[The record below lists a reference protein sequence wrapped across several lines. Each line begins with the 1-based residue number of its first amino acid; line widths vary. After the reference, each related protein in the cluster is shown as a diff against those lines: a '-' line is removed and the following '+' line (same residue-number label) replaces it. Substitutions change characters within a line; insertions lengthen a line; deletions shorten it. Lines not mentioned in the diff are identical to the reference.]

1 MWWYWIVG
9 LLLLALC
16 LLGLWYE
23 ITNQLGRR
31 SERLQGPDPVTAE
44 ELRRLRWEID
54 RGRDAG
60 QGFFPP

>member
-1 MWWYWIVG
+1 MWYWIIASV
-9 LLLLALC
+9 LLVLS

-23 ITNQLGRR
+23 ITNQLGRK
-31 SERLQGPDPVTAE
+31 SEHMEGADPQTAE

-60 QGFFPP
+60 QGFIPL